1 MSFWIALQ
9 WGGSLSDSPGVE
21 PQASIPIAQARTGT
35 TERRSESRQAT
46 RGHAIATI
54 TTDDGDVRLA
64 RAELIDA
71 SIRGLGVRL
80 NQAAPTGSRIKL
92 YFNGEVTPGRTGYV
106 SRCRESGQAW
116 DVGVACDLSLAA

>member
-1 MSFWIALQ
+1 M
-9 WGGSLSDSPGVE
+9 
-21 PQASIPIAQARTGT
+21 
-35 TERRSESRQAT
+35 T
-46 RGHAIATI
+46 RGHAIATV

-92 YFNGEVTPGRTGYV
+92 YFHGEVTPGQHG
-106 SRCRESGQAW
+106 C
-116 DVGVACDLSLAA
+116 GVALRRVERRLDRGRGLRSEARGVNALYLT